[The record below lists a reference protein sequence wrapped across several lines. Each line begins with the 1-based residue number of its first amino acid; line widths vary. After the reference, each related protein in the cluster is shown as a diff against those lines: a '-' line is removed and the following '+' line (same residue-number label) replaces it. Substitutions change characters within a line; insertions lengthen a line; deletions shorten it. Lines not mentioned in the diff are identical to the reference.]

1 MMLVSV
7 HTLTYASDYFE
18 IPFRYV
24 NSYMLV
30 DVLVDQK
37 IKMSLLFDTG
47 SEHNIIFDKQNF
59 YFHHPHLL
67 EKLLS
72 LVLI

>member
-1 MMLVSV
+1 MLVSV

-37 IKMSLLFDTG
+37 IKMSLFVLTPAQ
-47 SEHNIIFDKQNF
+47 EHNIIFDKQNF
-59 YFHHPHLL
+59 IFIIPIY
-67 EKLLS
+67 
-72 LVLI
+72 